1 MRLRPAAAVEW
12 SLWLG
17 LTAVSTYLMLGARG
31 NIDQAHAVLVYILLV
46 LGATAGGERWLGVVV
61 AVLGFLAINYY
72 FQLPLYTLS
81 VNGVPDMIALGAFLA
96 VALVA
101 NHLLTRAHREAE
113 TARRHAAE
121 VEQLSREASEARASS
136 EADRVK
142 NILLTSVSHDLRT
155 PLTAI
160 RALAQDIAGGG
171 SNWRSHA
178 AIIIEQADRL
188 GKMVADVLDLSRLR
202 AGALSMNAELN
213 TAEDLLGA
221 VVRQFSGV
229 PDAKR
234 VETVI
239 DYTRP
244 ALVGLFDFVHSL
256 RVLTNLV
263 DNALRCS
270 PPGAPITVTA
280 TEADGRL
287 IFEVAD
293 RGVGVAVPE
302 QRRIF
307 EPFYRQATSRADV
320 GAAGLGLSIAR
331 RLAEAQNGTVTYQD
345 RVGGGSVF
353 IFQLPAAKAEE
364 PVESIA

>member
-1 MRLRPAAAVEW
+1 MKLRSKRYMEW
-12 SLWLG
+12 LLWLG
-17 LTAVSTYLMLGARG
+17 LTAISTYLMLGARG
-31 NIDQAHAVLVYILLV
+31 NIEQAHAALVYILLV
-46 LGATAGGERWLGVVV
+46 LGATAGGERWLGGVV
-61 AVLGFLAINYY
+61 ALLGFLSINYF
-72 FQLPLYTLS
+72 FQPPFYTLS
-81 VNGVPDMIALGAFLA
+81 VNGLPDMIALGAFLA
-96 VALVA
+96 VALAA

-160 RALAQDIAGGG
+160 RALAQDIAVGG
-171 SNWRSHA
+171 SNARSHA
-178 AIIIEQADRL
+178 AVIVEQTDRL
-188 GKMVADVLDLSRLR
+188 AKMVADVLDLSRLR
-202 AGALSMNAELN
+202 AGAFTMNAELN

-221 VVRQFSGV
+221 VMRQFSGV
-229 PDAKR
+229 PDAR
-234 VETVI
+234 RIETVI

-244 ALVGLFDFVHSL
+244 ALLGTFDFVHSL
-256 RVLTNLV
+256 RVLTNLI

-270 PPGAPITVTA
+270 PVGAAITVTA
-280 TEADGRL
+280 TETEGRL

-293 RGVGVAVPE
+293 RGPGIAVAE

-307 EPFYRQATSRADV
+307 EPFYRPSSSRADV

-331 RLAEAQNGTVTYQD
+331 RLAEAQGGTVIYRD
-345 RVGGGSVF
+345 RAGGGSVF
-353 IFQLPAAKAEE
+353 IFELPAAASEE
-364 PVESIA
+364 VVESIA